1 MESLGGAGS
10 TMSNV
15 AMFVV
20 VGIAIYYFYKWL
32 SADGEF
38 NEAVV
43 FNPPIAGMPATY
55 DDEQVIYKPENISL
69 YEGGEFSIS
78 TWIYIADWSVGKGL
92 NKPFLAV
99 SGGNDFATIIM
110 YIGKNTTKLGVRVSN
125 EINTTQKYKL
135 TPAELN
141 QIRHISSGS
150 NNPSYSDEIIDKC
163 DIETVD
169 MQRWVNITLVLNGK
183 TVDVYID
190 GKMSRSCVLNGV
202 FLVAPGTFSV
212 SLGSAY
218 GFGGLIGKTQVSDF
232 AYSPDQVYKIYQSG
246 PNDTS
251 IWTKI
256 KSYFSTNK
264 YYEKYEKLISST

>member
-32 SADGEF
+32 SGDGEF

-69 YEGGEFSIS
+69 YDGGEFSIS

-125 EINTTQKYKL
+125 EISTTQKYKL

-141 QIRHISSGS
+141 QIRHINSGS

-202 FLVAPGTFSV
+202 FLVASGTFSV